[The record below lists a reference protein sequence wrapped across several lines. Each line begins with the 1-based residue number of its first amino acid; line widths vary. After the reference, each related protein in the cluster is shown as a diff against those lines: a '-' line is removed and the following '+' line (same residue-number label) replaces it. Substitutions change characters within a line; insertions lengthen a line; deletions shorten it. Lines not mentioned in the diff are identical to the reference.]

1 MNNMAKKFIDPNK
14 LCMGCMSELADPSK
28 PCPHCGFWL
37 PKYQKPANSLPPME
51 ILNGK
56 YLVGKVIGVG
66 GFGITYI
73 GWNLFLCTKVCIKE
87 YFPKGVAFRPEN
99 HTGSHSYGYTQY
111 SVDVYTEHKDKSMT
125 AYMGGLK
132 T

>member
-1 MNNMAKKFIDPNK
+1 MAKKFIDPNK

-87 YFPKGVAFRPEN
+87 YFPKGVAFRPEIIRARIPMDI
-99 HTGSHSYGYTQY
+99 HSIVWMYIQNT
-111 SVDVYTEHKDKSMT
+111 
-125 AYMGGLK
+125 K
-132 T
+132 TSQ

>member
-1 MNNMAKKFIDPNK
+1 
-14 LCMGCMSELADPSK
+14 MGCMTELADPSK

-87 YFPKGVAFRPEN
+87 YFPERSRIPAGK
-99 HTGSHSYGYTQY
+99 SYGLAFLWIYT
-111 SVDVYTEHKDKSMT
+111 V
-125 AYMGGLK
+125 
-132 T
+132 